1 MDALNYIQEISEL
14 SAAFDNV
21 SRHLK
26 PSGLFVFDALTE
38 FGLKAYSASKLCLHI
53 SVNGTRCLMWF
64 RYDSKNRV
72 DETIVGFPHGGNAT
86 GEFRL
91 SRQTLSLPP
100 AMPACNC

>member
-1 MDALNYIQEISEL
+1 M
-14 SAAFDNV
+14 

-72 DETIVGFPHGGNAT
+72 DETIVGFPHGVERHRRIPIEPADVELAARGC
-86 GEFRL
+86 RL
-91 SRQTLSLPP
+91 
-100 AMPACNC
+100 AIVEKMEI